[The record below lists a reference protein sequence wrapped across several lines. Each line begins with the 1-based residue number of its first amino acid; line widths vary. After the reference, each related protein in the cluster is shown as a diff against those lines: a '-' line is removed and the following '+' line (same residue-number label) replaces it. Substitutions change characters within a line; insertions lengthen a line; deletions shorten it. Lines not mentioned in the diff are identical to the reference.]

1 MMPVVRGETETRRQI
16 VLYTLLLTVL
26 TLLPVAFGFF
36 HAIYGVVAAGLGAAF
51 IVLAVRLQRRAD
63 RRSALRTYL
72 FSLAYLA
79 ALFAVMVV
87 DARL

>member
-1 MMPVVRGETETRRQI
+1 
-16 VLYTLLLTVL
+16 
-26 TLLPVAFGFF
+26 
-36 HAIYGVVAAGLGAAF
+36 
-51 IVLAVRLQRRAD
+51 VRLQRRAD

-79 ALFAVMVV
+79 ALFAVMVL